1 MRIEE
6 AAAIL
11 GISVDAP
18 IDIVKQ
24 SYKALALKYH
34 PDKCSL
40 PHAKDKF
47 QAVSQAYT
55 KLVAAH
61 SNGAKMP
68 EMNINHED
76 SHEMAA
82 FMRMFMDLVGI
93 FNEDGISVEAK
104 LPKGTAVSN
113 IS

>member
-18 IDIVKQ
+18 IEVVKQ
-24 SYKALALKYH
+24 SYKVLALKYH

-40 PHAKDKF
+40 PSAKDKF

-55 KLVAAH
+55 K
-61 SNGAKMP
+61 
-68 EMNINHED
+68 
-76 SHEMAA
+76 
-82 FMRMFMDLVGI
+82 
-93 FNEDGISVEAK
+93 
-104 LPKGTAVSN
+104 VS
-113 IS
+113 IHL